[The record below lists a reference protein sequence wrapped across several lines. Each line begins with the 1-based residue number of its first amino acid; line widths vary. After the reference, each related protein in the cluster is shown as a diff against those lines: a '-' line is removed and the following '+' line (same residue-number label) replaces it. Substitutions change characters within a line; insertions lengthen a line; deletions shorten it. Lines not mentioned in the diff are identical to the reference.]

1 MDFHTISVQRIQ
13 LTSTTECPHCPLS
26 SDKSRV
32 VVSGDK
38 PLTSFG
44 LASGD
49 EVIFKDL
56 GPQISWRTVF
66 LIEYVGP
73 ILVHLALYCLPALF
87 YPQHRFKGHTYTQQ
101 VALACVLF
109 HYVKREL
116 ETLYVHVFSLD
127 TMPVRNIFK
136 NSFHYWV
143 LGGALIAYFL
153 YHPLYTEHFSH
164 AFVTACAALFVA
176 AELGNLYCHLILRWL
191 RPAGSKVRGI
201 PRGFLFEYVTCA
213 NYTCELAAWLVFCV
227 FTSTLTSWLFLVVSA
242 AQIAQWSVKKH
253 VAQRK
258 EFGDKVPRRKILVPF
273 VW

>member
-1 MDFHTISVQRIQ
+1 M
-13 LTSTTECPHCPLS
+13 
-26 SDKSRV
+26 

-38 PLTSFG
+38 LLTSFG
-44 LASGD
+44 LNSGD

-66 LIEYVGP
+66 LIEYLGP
-73 ILVHLALYCLPALF
+73 ILVHSALYLLPSLF
-87 YPQHRFKGHTYTQQ
+87 YPQHTFKGHSYTQT
-101 VALACVLF
+101 VAFLCVLF

-143 LGGALIAYFL
+143 LGGLFIAYFL
-153 YHPLYTEHFSH
+153 YHPLYTEQHSH
-164 AFVTACAALFVA
+164 TTVNIAALLFVA

-213 NYTCELAAWLVFCV
+213 NYTCELAAWLVFCLFV
-227 FTSTLTSWLFLVVSA
+227 STLTAWVFLLVSG

-253 VAQRK
+253 VALRK
-258 EFGDKVPRRKILVPF
+258 EFGDKVPRRKILIPF

>member
-1 MDFHTISVQRIQ
+1 MSWRA
-13 LTSTTECPHCPLS
+13 
-26 SDKSRV
+26 DKSRV
-32 VVSGDK
+32 VVAGDK

-66 LIEYVGP
+66 LIEYFGP
-73 ILVHLALYCLPALF
+73 ILVHSALFLLPSLF
-87 YPQHRFKGHTYTQQ
+87 YPYHSSKGGHSYTQK

-116 ETLYVHVFSLD
+116 ETLYVHSFSLD
-127 TMPVRNIFK
+127 TMPVFNVFK

-143 LGGALIAYFL
+143 LGGLAIAYFL
-153 YHPLYTEHFSH
+153 YHPLYSEQHSH
-164 AFVTACAALFVA
+164 AFVNVCALLFVA

-191 RPAGSKVRGI
+191 RPAGSKARGI

-213 NYTCELAAWLVFCV
+213 NYTCELAAWLVFCL
-227 FTSTLTSWLFLVVSA
+227 FTSTLTAWVFTLVSA

-253 VAQRK
+253 VALRK